1 MRRVIQKKRYYDG
14 RQRSDRGFGVL
25 SRDRSLPAVT
35 CAVRSMTAITNG
47 PSRFMFWA
55 LAPLLIAFLMLPAI
69 VPPPTRTAAIVAA
82 GIELLAILVLL
93 GLFDSR
99 RFWWAW
105 RGVGALVFL
114 LFAAYLT
121 DMLIESGGRVEAP
134 ARRSEA
140 SAFNAIC
147 GLIAFGLPGLWYA
160 VFGRL
165 TVRQDSD
172 DDVFEIEDEDDE
184 E

>member
-1 MRRVIQKKRYYDG
+1 
-14 RQRSDRGFGVL
+14 
-25 SRDRSLPAVT
+25 
-35 CAVRSMTAITNG
+35 MTAITNG

-55 LAPLLIAFLMLPAI
+55 IAPFLIVFFMLPAI
-69 VPPPTRTAAIVAA
+69 VATVPPPTRTAAIVAA

-165 TVRQDSD
+165 TVRQDRD
-172 DDVFEIEDEDDE
+172 DDACEVEEGDE